1 MCALVQGYV
10 KEAFSPGNNGT
21 WSTFFNDGDQ
31 PSLSQAL
38 EVAWYRPG
46 KLDLVRDNLT
56 ILFFNL
62 ESFALGGRWLSL
74 LGLPDMVLAL
84 PKDRIWK
91 YLLFGRPYLNYLS
104 NKDLE
109 YSGIGSMSG
118 GDTGWQ
124 SQKRLLA
131 IESLVLLLWFLASGF
146 ALRMRNGGDFVTA
159 FMRRTRSGRLS
170 AWDAMNCCILE
181 LYHLI
186 WLDVMIGFML
196 QNL

>member
-1 MCALVQGYV
+1 MCALIQVYV
-10 KEAFSPGNNGT
+10 KEAFYPGNNGT

-31 PSLSQAL
+31 PSLSQGL
-38 EVAWYRPG
+38 ECAWYLPG
-46 KLDLVRDNLT
+46 GLDLVRHNLT
-56 ILFFNL
+56 ILFFDL
-62 ESFALGGRWLSL
+62 ESFAIEGRWLSL
-74 LGLPDMVLAL
+74 LGLPDVVLAL

-91 YLLFGRPYLNYLS
+91 YLLFGRPYLNYLD
-104 NKDLE
+104 NKALE

-118 GDTGWQ
+118 EVTGWQ

-146 ALRMRNGGDFVTA
+146 VLRMRNGGDFVTA
-159 FMRRTRSGRLS
+159 VMRRTRSGRLS
-170 AWDAMNCCILE
+170 TWDAMNCCILE

-196 QNL
+196 RNL

>member
-10 KEAFSPGNNGT
+10 KEAFYPGNNGT

-62 ESFALGGRWLSL
+62 ESFALRGRWLSL

-159 FMRRTRSGRLS
+159 VMRKHDLV
-170 AWDAMNCCILE
+170 D
-181 LYHLI
+181 
-186 WLDVMIGFML
+186 
-196 QNL
+196 